1 MKQTKIYK
9 IEHIFNEDGSFQ
21 EIRTNDGFNIF
32 ELLGILERTKNDIYK
47 ILSKEQ
53 IVPVEV
59 IRRVIQDEPK
69 ENERFTI
76 EYLLDKVAEKKEVRL
91 YNGLKEYIKLYNIK
105 YLDELDVTR
114 IKKKIRNFGHKSEST
129 LKKIIK
135 ELTENNE
142 STD

>member
-1 MKQTKIYK
+1 MKTFEIVLQSGKNFTFIADTMSLMVSGDIQLLNTNGCDSELVAVIPQGAFVGIINSKV
-9 IEHIFNEDGSFQ
+9 EDKL
-21 EIRTNDGFNIF
+21 ND
-32 ELLGILERTKNDIYK
+32 
-47 ILSKEQ
+47 
-53 IVPVEV
+53 
-59 IRRVIQDEPK
+59 
-69 ENERFTI
+69 ERFTI
-76 EYLLDKVAEKKEVRL
+76 GYLLQKIAEQKEVRL

>member
-32 ELLGILERTKNDIYK
+32 ELLGILDRTKNDIYK
-47 ILSKEQ
+47 ILNREDD
-53 IVPVEV
+53 VPVEV

-69 ENERFTI
+69 DERFTI
-76 EYLLDKVAEKKEVRL
+76 EYLLYNVEQKREVRL

>member
-1 MKQTKIYK
+1 MKTFEIVLQSGKNFTFIADTMSLMVSGDIQLLNTNGCDSELVAVIPQGAFVGIINSKV
-9 IEHIFNEDGSFQ
+9 EDKL
-21 EIRTNDGFNIF
+21 ND
-32 ELLGILERTKNDIYK
+32 
-47 ILSKEQ
+47 
-53 IVPVEV
+53 
-59 IRRVIQDEPK
+59 
-69 ENERFTI
+69 ERFTI
-76 EYLLDKVAEKKEVRL
+76 EYLLYNVAEKREVRL